1 MPVCY
6 LCHRYKER
14 KYPENME
21 RLVIHNNSPLDAEI
35 HFFFQHDTKAA
46 TYQLDPPNMTLK
58 PIERQEANQNYS

>member
-35 HFFFQHDTKAA
+35 HFCFQHDTKAT
-46 TYQLDPPNMTLK
+46 TYLLDPPNMTLK
-58 PIERQEANQNYS
+58 PNERQVANQNYS